1 MGRLQGEVALVT
13 GAGRGFGE
21 AIALALAAE
30 GAAVILFARSKDQ
43 LDALGQR
50 ITEQGG
56 RALAVAGDVTRQADV
71 TRAAAEAKAAFG
83 PVTVLVNNAGVP
95 GPFGPI
101 GVVDVEEWWMAQ
113 TIHVKAPFMFM
124 AAALPDM
131 RAMKRGRIINVA
143 SLGGTIVRFAMSAYG
158 VGKCAEIRLTEHAA
172 LEGKA
177 DGIFAFAIHPGLA
190 HTGLADATLNSPDA
204 QKWAPKMI
212 ETVKHR
218 QATVDSSV
226 SLARC
231 AEMCVDLASGDYDV
245 LTGKY
250 LIPEDD
256 FAALKKAALASPAP

>member
-30 GAAVILFARSKDQ
+30 GAAVTLFARSKDQ
-43 LDALGQR
+43 LDALVGR
-50 ITEQGG
+50 IAEAGG
-56 RALAVAGDVTRQADV
+56 RALAVAGDVTARADV
-71 TRAAAEAKAAFG
+71 ERAVAETKAAFG
-83 PVTVLVNNAGVP
+83 PVTVLVNNAGIP

-101 GVVDVEEWWMAQ
+101 GVVDPEEWWAAQ
-113 TIHVKAPFMFM
+113 AIHVKAPFMFM
-124 AAALPDM
+124 GAVMPDM

-172 LEGKA
+172 LEGKE

-190 HTGLADATLNSPDA
+190 HTGLADATLNSPEA

-218 QATVDSSV
+218 RATVDSTI
-226 SLARC
+226 SLKRC

-245 LTGKY
+245 LTGRY
-250 LIPEDD
+250 LTPEDNL
-256 FAALKKAALASPAP
+256 AALKAAAGA